1 MIKKVLLLTTIVAL
15 SFNTSY
21 VSFATTLTPA
31 QAIEESKVKYEQLD
45 DTITTLNS
53 EISKLN
59 IEIEGINYKLNATN
73 TEIEETGLQIKLINS
88 QIEEAKADIEK
99 NQEILDKR
107 IRSMYES
114 NTNTDML
121 IYIMT
126 SDNLLDAF
134 NRVYSMSKIVS
145 LDKQMINEINEKSA
159 FLIKGAEDLSKSQS
173 DLNFLKTSA
182 LKDLASVNEK
192 QSTQQESLNEL
203 NSQKA
208 NVASIIEANEEK
220 LISHQLSIINSDSS
234 TSLELTSAISTLK
247 SLIAQ
252 ISSDYVL
259 DLANTAILDGQAKID
274 AIEIE
279 NSKNAVINNNNNNNN
294 NNNINNSSTTDNN
307 NNNNNN
313 NNSGTGNS
321 TSGDGEY
328 LATYAMSATAYTGG
342 TITASGLKPI
352 RDPNGISTIS
362 VDPSV
367 IPLGSK
373 VLIPGYGY
381 AIASDTGGAIK
392 GNIIDL
398 YLNSHEECVSWG
410 RQNVTLHLIAL
421 PGTW

>member
-1 MIKKVLLLTTIVAL
+1 MEVQFLIKKVLLLTTIVAL
-15 SFNTSY
+15 CFNTSY

-73 TEIEETGLQIKLINS
+73 AEIEETGLQIKLINS

-99 NQEILDKR
+99 NQKILDKR

-159 FLIKGAEDLSKSQS
+159 FLIKGAEDLNKSQS
-173 DLNFLKTSA
+173 DLNILKTSA

-252 ISSDYVL
+252 ISSDYAL
-259 DLANTAILDGQAKID
+259 DLANTAILNGQAKID

-279 NSKNAVINNNNNNNN
+279 NSKNAVINNN
-294 NNNINNSSTTDNN
+294 SSTPD
-307 NNNNNN
+307 
-313 NNSGTGNS
+313 NNSGNSNS

-342 TITASGLKPI
+342 TITASGLKPV

-381 AIASDTGGAIK
+381 AIASDTGGAIN

-410 RQNVTLHLIAL
+410 RRNVTLHLIAL

>member
-15 SFNTSY
+15 CFNTSY

-134 NRVYSMSKIVS
+134 DRVYSMSKIVS

-159 FLIKGAEDLSKSQS
+159 FLIKGADDLNKSQS

-192 QSTQQESLNEL
+192 QSTQQEGLNEL

-279 NSKNAVINNNNNNNN
+279 NSKNAVINNNNNN
-294 NNNINNSSTTDNN
+294 SSTTDNN
-307 NNNNNN
+307 NNNN
-313 NNSGTGNS
+313 SGNGNS

>member
-15 SFNTSY
+15 CFNTSY

-159 FLIKGAEDLSKSQS
+159 FLIKGADDLNKNQS
-173 DLNFLKTSA
+173 DLNILKTSA

-220 LISHQLSIINSDSS
+220 LISHALSIINLDSS

-279 NSKNAVINNNNNNNN
+279 NSKNAVINNNN
-294 NNNINNSSTTDNN
+294 SSTT
-307 NNNNNN
+307 NNN
-313 NNSGTGNS
+313 NNSGNGNS

-342 TITASGLKPI
+342 TITAYGFKPV

>member
-15 SFNTSY
+15 CFNTSY

-59 IEIEGINYKLNATN
+59 IEIEVINYKLNATN

-279 NSKNAVINNNNNNNN
+279 NSKNAVINNNNN
-294 NNNINNSSTTDNN
+294 
-307 NNNNNN
+307 
-313 NNSGTGNS
+313 SGNGNS

-328 LATYAMSATAYTGG
+328 IATYAMSATAYTGG